1 MRYEFKALEELGWFV
16 LVAVATVVLQA
27 LVEFD
32 PSRIDDWRAWAVG
45 VGAAAV
51 RAGAGAALAWLG
63 KQAVVEDGSDGRG
76 VAETDE

>member
-63 KQAVVEDGSDGRG
+63 KHAITDEDGDASG
-76 VAETDE
+76 VAGAE

>member
-63 KQAVVEDGSDGRG
+63 KRAIGGEDGDASG
-76 VAETDE
+76 VAGTD

>member
-16 LVAVATVVLQA
+16 FVAVATVVLQA

-32 PSRIDDWRAWAVG
+32 PSRVDDWRAWAVG

-51 RAGAGAALAWLG
+51 RSGAGAALAWLG
-63 KQAVVEDGSDGRG
+63 KRAIVDEGGDAGG
-76 VAETDE
+76 VAGAD